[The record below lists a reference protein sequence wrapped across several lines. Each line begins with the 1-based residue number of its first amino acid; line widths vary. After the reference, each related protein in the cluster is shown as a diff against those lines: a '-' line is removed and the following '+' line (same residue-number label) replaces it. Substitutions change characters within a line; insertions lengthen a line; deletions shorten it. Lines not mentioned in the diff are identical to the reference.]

1 MVGLGFELG
10 LRDGSFKDSSEYI
23 DDEYNKE
30 TITELVLGFVNTFYD
45 DGDLVGYPNH
55 YVISDSEFSELVEK
69 GNVFINGYLSV
80 TIRNY

>member
-1 MVGLGFELG
+1 MVGLGFELE
-10 LRDGSFKDSSEYI
+10 LRDGSFKDNSYCI

-30 TITELVLGFVNTFYD
+30 TIIELVLGFVNTFYN
-45 DGDLVGYPNH
+45 DGDLAGYPNH